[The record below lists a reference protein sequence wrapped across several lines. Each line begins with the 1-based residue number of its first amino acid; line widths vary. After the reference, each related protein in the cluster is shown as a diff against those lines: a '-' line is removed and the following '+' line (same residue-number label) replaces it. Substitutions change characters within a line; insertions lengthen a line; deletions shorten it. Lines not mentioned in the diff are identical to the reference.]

1 MADRSVHR
9 ETLAGDPIAARGLA
23 DMTPSER
30 DRYLREYYAP
40 KYRAE
45 LRKLADRGLLDE
57 EEDG

>member
-1 MADRSVHR
+1 MEMAPTVRSHP
-9 ETLAGDPIAARGLA
+9 GIAARGLA

-40 KYRAE
+40 EYRAE

-57 EEDG
+57 EEDGQ